1 MKYNEILKIPSEKEG
16 TYNENK
22 ILEFVQGL
30 GWNLVK
36 VNGRH
41 NAWWFTS
48 KTMNQDSHDNARV
61 GLMNGPRYYKLVINS
76 REFGIECGGDYNGW
90 SFAGELRTE
99 ARKQREAA

>member
-1 MKYNEILKIPSEKEG
+1 MKYNIIMKIPSEKEG

-22 ILEFVQGL
+22 ILDFVKGL

-48 KTMNQDSHDNARV
+48 KTDYVAGMTRA
-61 GLMNGPRYYKLVINS
+61 GLVDGPRYYKLVINS

-90 SFAGELRTE
+90 SFAEELRSE
-99 ARKQREAA
+99 IKKQREAA

>member
-1 MKYNEILKIPSEKEG
+1 MNYNVIMKIPSKQEG

-22 ILEFVQGL
+22 ILDFVKGL

-41 NAWWFTS
+41 NAFWITS
-48 KTMNQDSHDNARV
+48 KKVDGERCE
-61 GLMNGPRYYKLVINS
+61 LMSGDRYYKLVINS

-90 SFAGELRTE
+90 SFAGELRSE
-99 ARKQREAA
+99 IRAA

>member
-1 MKYNEILKIPSEKEG
+1 MKYNVIMKIPSEKEG

-22 ILEFVQGL
+22 ILDFVKSL
-30 GWNLVK
+30 GWNLDK

-48 KTMNQDSHDNARV
+48 KTDYVAGITRG
-61 GLMNGPRYYKLVINS
+61 GLVDGPRYYKLVINS

-90 SFAGELRTE
+90 SFAEELRTE
-99 ARKQREAA
+99 ARRAA